1 LVSMVGGLAG
11 AAIGVL
17 ATVGVF
23 ALTRASGDV
32 WGSETMLLW
41 ATMVGF
47 VIGGFLAPI
56 MTWLFLRR
64 VPLWRASIE
73 TAFAAT
79 IGFAIGAVLGI
90 AAPVAMASALTC
102 SLLAALRLKRAYR
115 RKPEAL
121 EAA

>member
-1 LVSMVGGLAG
+1 MLGGLAG

-23 ALTRASGDV
+23 ALTRTWSDV
-32 WGSETMLLW
+32 WGAETLILG
-41 ATMVGF
+41 ATLVGF

-79 IGFAIGAVLGI
+79 IGFAIGAVMGI
-90 AAPVAMASALTC
+90 AAPLVMASSLTF

-115 RKPEAL
+115 PKQEVL
-121 EAA
+121 GAA